1 MSTIKISI
9 VEDNPGIRESLSLL
23 IDSTDGFELCKA
35 YPNAEAAMDDI
46 LVNTPNIVLM
56 DINLPN
62 RSGIDCTVFIKEHRP
77 TIQVLIQ
84 TVYED
89 ADLVFNALR
98 AGATGY
104 MLKRSSPSEL
114 IEAIH
119 DCMNGGAPMSS
130 AIARKVV
137 QSFHTP
143 LSKPDPLAE
152 LSSRE
157 EEVLQQLSKG
167 FRNKEIAENLFI
179 SVETVRRH
187 VHTIYTKLH
196 VRSRTEAVLKYL
208 GSSSS

>member
-1 MSTIKISI
+1 MSTIQVSI
-9 VEDNPGIRESLSLL
+9 VEDNTGIRESLSLL
-23 IDSTDGFELCKA
+23 VDSTDGLAFLKA
-35 YPNAEAAMDDI
+35 YPNAELAMEDV
-46 LVNTPNIVLM
+46 LTNTPDIFLM

-62 RSGIDCTVFIKEHRP
+62 RSGVDCTVFIKEHCP
-77 TIQVLIQ
+77 QVQILIL

-98 AGATGY
+98 AGASGY
-104 MLKRSSPSEL
+104 LLKRTSPSEL
-114 IEAIH
+114 IEAIF
-119 DCMNGGAPMSS
+119 DCKAGGAPMSS

-152 LSSRE
+152 LTPRE
-157 EEVLQQLSKG
+157 EEVLQSLSKG
-167 FRNKEIAENLFI
+167 YRNKEIAEQLFI

-187 VHTIYTKLH
+187 VHVIYGKLH

-208 GSSSS
+208 GSS

>member
-1 MSTIKISI
+1 MSTRISI
-9 VEDNPGIRESLSLL
+9 VEDNPGIRESLSML
-23 IDSTDGFELCKA
+23 IEATEGFELVKA
-35 YPNAEAAMDDI
+35 YPNAEVCMEHITANIPD
-46 LVNTPNIVLM
+46 IVLM

-62 RSGIDCTVFIKEHRP
+62 RSGIDCTVFIKEHCP
-77 TIQVLIQ
+77 KVQILIQ

-98 AGATGY
+98 AGANGY

-119 DCMNGGAPMSS
+119 DCINGGAPMSS

-143 LSKPDPLAE
+143 ISKPYPTAE
-152 LSSRE
+152 LSKRE
-157 EEVLQQLSKG
+157 EEVLQFLSKG
-167 FRNKEIAENLFI
+167 YRNKEIAESLFI

-187 VHTIYTKLH
+187 VHVIYSKLH

-208 GSSSS
+208 GSV

>member
-1 MSTIKISI
+1 MDQIKISI
-9 VEDNPGIRESLSLL
+9 VEDNSGISESLTLL
-23 IDSTDGFELCKA
+23 IQSTEGLEFLKA
-35 YPNAEAAMDDI
+35 YPSAEHAMED
-46 LVNTPNIVLM
+46 LHVNIPDIVLM

-62 RSGIDCTVFIKEHRP
+62 RSGVDCTVFIKEHYP
-77 TIQVLIQ
+77 QVQILIL

-104 MLKRSSPSEL
+104 LLKRTSSKEL
-114 IEAIH
+114 IEAIFE
-119 DCMNGGAPMSS
+119 CKAGGAPMSS

-143 LSKPDPLAE
+143 LSKPDPMAE
-152 LSSRE
+152 LSPRE
-157 EEVLQQLSKG
+157 DEVLQYLSKG
-167 FRNKEIAENLFI
+167 FRNKEIAEQLFI

-187 VHTIYTKLH
+187 VHVIYTKLH

-208 GSSSS
+208 GSA

>member
-1 MSTIKISI
+1 MKTRISI
-9 VEDNPGIRESLSLL
+9 VEDNPGIRESLSML
-23 IDSTDGFELCKA
+23 IESTQAFELLKS
-35 YPNAEAAMDDI
+35 YPNAELAMDDI
-46 LVNTPNIVLM
+46 LKNTPDIILM

-62 RSGIDCTVFIKEHRP
+62 RSGIDCTVFIKEHCP
-77 TIQVLIQ
+77 NVQILIQ

-104 MLKRSSPSEL
+104 MLKRSSPTEL
-114 IEAIH
+114 LEAIH

-137 QSFHTP
+137 QSFHAP
-143 LSKPDPLAE
+143 ILKPDPTAE
-152 LSSRE
+152 LSPRE
-157 EEVLQQLSKG
+157 EEVLQLLAKG
-167 FRNKEIAENLFI
+167 FRNKEIADQLFI

-187 VHTIYTKLH
+187 VHVIYSKLH

-208 GSSSS
+208 GSV